1 MQRTEYSMWMSVK
14 FSRRYN
20 DIPGSARSNYT
31 SEGATWHWLT
41 LHTFY
46 EWGKQ
51 SDIGRLPSSR
61 GQVEPDL
68 VQLLPQRAPAV
79 FRLGPVRQDSESGA
93 GRHNWCKMADLLFFI
108 WYQIFCSFENSV
120 FSVLALNCDQLNRC
134 ASCLF
139 LRLQC
144 QTLDNVS
151 GPNFKK

>member
-1 MQRTEYSMWMSVK
+1 MQRTGDSMWMSVK
-14 FSRRYN
+14 LSRRHN
-20 DIPGSARSNYT
+20 DIPSSARSNYT
-31 SEGATWHWLT
+31 SEGATRHWLT

-51 SDIGRLPSSR
+51 GDIGRLPSSR

-93 GRHNWCKMADLLFFI
+93 GRHNWCKMAGPLFYLISNFPFFLK
-108 WYQIFCSFENSV
+108 QRFPST
-120 FSVLALNCDQLNRC
+120 ALNCDQHNRC

-139 LRLQC
+139 LRVQC

-151 GPNFKK
+151 GPKSKK